1 MNYQLQAIVNGKVQL
16 FPVAELGMHVPV
28 QPDAKYTLLDENG
41 TAVVD
46 GLVLQKKGH
55 NLYIQVDGDSVA
67 VIDDFYATQHDAA
80 GYIVDGSST
89 PEAGMT
95 VQGGSESTVAVSDG
109 VVWLAPEV
117 SVEGIAPVSEMTTIL
132 PEGGRW
138 QYPYRIRISIHAG

>member
-67 VIDDFYATQHDAA
+67 VIDDFSLPVNGAGLCRNQPHQALEQRGFADA
-80 GYIVDGSST
+80 
-89 PEAGMT
+89 
-95 VQGGSESTVAVSDG
+95 VA
-109 VVWLAPEV
+109 P
-117 SVEGIAPVSEMTTIL
+117 
-132 PEGGRW
+132 
-138 QYPYRIRISIHAG
+138 